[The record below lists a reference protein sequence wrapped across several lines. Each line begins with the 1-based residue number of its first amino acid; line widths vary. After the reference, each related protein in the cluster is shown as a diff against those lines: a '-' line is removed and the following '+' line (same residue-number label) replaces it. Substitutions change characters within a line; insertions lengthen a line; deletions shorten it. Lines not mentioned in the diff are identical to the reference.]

1 MRRGGIQA
9 VPHFHC
15 HRRYGMCTIARG
27 SRAAVRS
34 VPAPGTGF
42 VFFAFA
48 GGIYAA
54 PTNARYRFCH
64 PNRCTPGLARFWGRD
79 RVCLMRRG
87 GIQAVPHFHC
97 HRRYGMC
104 TIARGSRAAV
114 RSVPAPGTGFVFFA
128 FAGGIYAAPTNAR
141 YRFCH
146 PNRCTPGAGH
156 PLPSKTHCRGLFSI
170 YRAISSWS
178 CWPRMTCS

>member
-27 SRAAVRS
+27 SRASVRS

-87 GIQAVPHFHC
+87 GIHAARQGCAPRGVHGPRYALRL
-97 HRRYGMC
+97 HRERVLFFSC
-104 TIARGSRAAV
+104 PRAASMPPLQTPGTV
-114 RSVPAPGTGFVFFA
+114 FAIQTDAHPAPVTPCRLKPIAVGYSRYTGRSRHGP
-128 FAGGIYAAPTNAR
+128 AG
-141 YRFCH
+141 
-146 PNRCTPGAGH
+146 
-156 PLPSKTHCRGLFSI
+156 RG
-170 YRAISSWS
+170 
-178 CWPRMTCS
+178 